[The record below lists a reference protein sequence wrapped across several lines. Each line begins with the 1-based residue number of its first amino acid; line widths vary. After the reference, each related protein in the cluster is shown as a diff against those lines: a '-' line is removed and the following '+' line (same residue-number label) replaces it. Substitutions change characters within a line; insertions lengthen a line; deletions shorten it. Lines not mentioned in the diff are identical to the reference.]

1 MRARLAAVVTTVVLG
16 SGMLVNAPAAHAADP
31 VSDFDVTVGNT
42 YTRGTITWHNRSVT
56 IAGEQKSV
64 SSTSCR
70 GTTAFTLDS
79 KSNQLDLA
87 YTSPT
92 CGISETFIPLAVL
105 ADVPGGAAVVRV
117 CLDDGSLP
125 PTYFECKRYGR
136 PSS

>member
-1 MRARLAAVVTTVVLG
+1 MRARLAAVVGTVVLG

-56 IAGEQKSV
+56 VAGEQKSV
-64 SSTSCR
+64 SATNCR
-70 GTTAFTLDS
+70 GTTAFTLDANN
-79 KSNQLDLA
+79 NQLDLA

-92 CGISETFIPLAVL
+92 CGASEKFIPFTVV

-125 PTYFECKRYGR
+125 ATYFACKRYGR